1 MNLKPIPTG
10 RKAHGTKSKNTTIR
24 IPEELLK
31 KLEEL
36 AKENGISRSA
46 VIIRILQNSTQ
57 EEELEF

>member
-36 AKENGISRSA
+36 AKENGISRSS
-46 VIIRILQNSTQ
+46 VIIRILEEATQ
-57 EEELEF
+57 KELEF